1 MIEADESSPEANYNI
16 GRFFIYN
23 YKNDLA
29 AKLGEGRIHS
39 PVEAT
44 YPIEEIKKALAHAQQ
59 GGRDDMRKT
68 AGREQDQ
75 DRGGKNAPQRSDD
88 GTSNR

>member
-1 MIEADESSPEANYNI
+1 MPTNQRQQNPNQNQQQDQNQK
-16 GRFFIYN
+16 R
-23 YKNDLA
+23 D
-29 AKLGEGRIHS
+29 
-39 PVEAT
+39 
-44 YPIEEIKKALAHAQQ
+44 AQQ